1 MAPEARD
8 APLSV
13 YLASGAT
20 GATDP
25 DALLSA
31 FLAYVATT
39 GRELYPA
46 QEEAILELATGANVI
61 LATPTGSGKSLVALA
76 LHFFAMARGERS
88 IYTCPIKALASEK
101 FFELS
106 RALGPDNVGLVTG
119 DGAVNR
125 NAPVLCCTAEV
136 LANMALRE
144 GQDAPVE
151 HVVVDEFHYY
161 ADRERGTAWQV
172 PLLELSKARFLLM
185 SATFGDTQPFEAA
198 LTRLN
203 GKPTAVVR
211 STHRPVPLD
220 FSYRETPLHE
230 TVGDLLKKSR
240 SPIYLVN
247 FTQRSCAEEAQNM
260 MSIDVASKDEKKAIN
275 EALRGVRFDT
285 PYGKELQRFVRHGIG
300 LHHAGLLP
308 KYRLAVEKLAQKG
321 LLKVISG
328 TDTLGVGVN
337 IPIRTVLFTKLCKFD
352 GEKTA
357 ILKVRDFLQISG
369 RAGRKGFDDQ
379 GSVVAQ
385 APEHVVENLRLEAK
399 AGADPVKK
407 RRIVRKKPPDKGYV
421 HWDKATFERLTTAP
435 PEPLVSRFQVSQGM
449 ILNVLSRSGSR
460 GGCLALGRLIK
471 KSHERP
477 VDKKRH
483 GRTAM
488 AMFKSL
494 LEANIVEKSVDE
506 DGRRRVLLHQ
516 DLQND
521 FSLNQTLSLY
531 LVETIPQIVAQS
543 ETYALDLLT
552 LVESILENP
561 ELVLMKQLD
570 ELKTRKMAE
579 MKAAG
584 IEYDQRIEELDKLEY
599 EKPNKDFIYDTFNA
613 FARKHP
619 WVGTENIR
627 PKSVARDMFE
637 KYLSFSEYVR
647 EYSLERGEGVLLRYL
662 SDVYKALL
670 QNVPAAFRTPEV
682 DELTVYFGAM
692 VRQVDS
698 SLLDEWER
706 LRSGEEEKAPGE
718 GGDAPEEP
726 EGSKDITRDERGFT
740 VLVRNELYRLVR
752 MVARRDWDEAAAIC
766 EAGGEWP
773 RAKLEE
779 AFAPFYE
786 EHKQLRTDA
795 AARSPAHLTLTKN
808 EAAWEFAQVLVDG
821 DDACD
826 WVITGSIDL
835 EASRVEARPVVRV
848 VRIGT

>member
-1 MAPEARD
+1 VNVRPEGQGIF
-8 APLSV
+8 
-13 YLASGAT
+13 ASLPP
-20 GATDP
+20 GATDA
-25 DALLSA
+25 DTLLTA
-31 FLAYVATT
+31 FLAYVAST
-39 GRELYPA
+39 GLTLYPA

-76 LHFFAMARGERS
+76 VHFFSIARGERS
-88 IYTCPIKALASEK
+88 IYTSPIKALASEK
-101 FFELS
+101 FFDLS
-106 RALGPDNVGLVTG
+106 RVLGAENVCLVTG

-125 NAPVLCCTAEV
+125 DAPVLCCTAEV

-144 GQDAPVE
+144 GRAADVD

-172 PLLELSKARFLLM
+172 PLLELSGARFVLM
-185 SATFGDTQPFEAA
+185 SATFGDSALFEKT
-198 LTRLN
+198 LTGLN
-203 GKPTAVVR
+203 GRPTAVVR

-230 TVGDLLKKSR
+230 TVKNLLDKAW

-247 FTQRSCAEEAQNM
+247 FTQRACAEEAQNM
-260 MSIDVASKDEKKAIN
+260 MSVDIASKDEKRAIN

-285 PYGKELQRFVRHGIG
+285 PYGKELSRFVRHGIG
-300 LHHAGLLP
+300 VHHGGLLP

-385 APEHVVENLRLEAK
+385 APEHVIENLRLEAK
-399 AGADPVKK
+399 AGSDPVKK

-421 HWDKATFERLTTAP
+421 QWDKATFERLMTAP

-449 ILNVLSRSGSR
+449 LLNVLARSG
-460 GGCLALGRLIK
+460 GGCLAIGRLIK
-471 KSHERP
+471 RSHERP

-483 GRTAM
+483 ARTAM

-494 LEANIVEKSVDE
+494 LGANIVEITTDE
-506 DGRRRVLLHQ
+506 EGKRRVLLHQ
-516 DLQND
+516 DLQTD

-531 LVETIPQIVAQS
+531 LVDTLALLAAES

-584 IEYDQRIEELDKLEY
+584 IEYDERIAELDKVEY
-599 EKPNKDFIYDTFNA
+599 AKPNKDFIYDTFNA
-613 FARKHP
+613 FARLHP
-619 WVGTENIR
+619 WIGTENIR

-637 KYLSFSEYVR
+637 KFLSFSEYIR
-647 EYSLERGEGVLLRYL
+647 EYGLERGEGVLLRYL
-662 SDVYKALL
+662 SDVYKVLL
-670 QNVPAAFRTPEV
+670 QTVPAAYRTPEV
-682 DELTVYFGAM
+682 EELTVYFGAM

-706 LRSGEEEKAPGE
+706 LRRGESGE
-718 GGDAPEEP
+718 PEPVDVPVEP
-726 EGSKDITRDERGFT
+726 EGSKDVTRDERGFT

-752 MVARRDWDEAAAIC
+752 AVARRDWDEAALVC
-766 EAGGEWP
+766 EVGGEWT
-773 RAKLEE
+773 RGKLEA
-779 AFAPFYE
+779 AFAPFFA
-786 EHKQLRTDA
+786 EHQQLRTDQ
-795 AARSPAHLTLTKN
+795 AARSPAHLVLTKT
-808 EAAWEFAQVLVDG
+808 EWQWEFAQVLVDA

-826 WVITGSIDL
+826 WVIKGTIDL
-835 EASRVEARPVVRV
+835 EASRLEARPILRV
-848 VRIGT
+848 KTIGS